1 MISSDK
7 NIAIV
12 PDVHG
17 KTFWKEVK
25 EKVDSLDEIVF
36 LGDYFDSYYGVSR
49 EEELKNFLEIIEFKK
64 SYPDKVTLFLGN
76 HDVGYL
82 LDLRC
87 SRQASGEMRTAIKK
101 SFKNN
106 LHLFKLTHCVSL
118 GNKTYLF
125 SHAGITKKWLG
136 LIKNELD
143 KAKTMG
149 NKEINHNKWSEIL
162 KDIIKHIGWSKLSV
176 LNYSKQI
183 EVIDKVF
190 SDEAKLKESIMQ
202 GFFNDLLQ
210 RIDEPDINQFMSWC
224 LWTVDPIRGGY
235 AHDHGSI
242 LWADSSEWEG
252 EDNYFGE
259 NVIQIVG
266 HSRNSFGK
274 LCDSAFCLDS
284 MSPKVIYLN
293 KDCDIL
299 SVV

>member
-17 KTFWKEVK
+17 ENFWKEVK
-25 EKVDSLDEIVF
+25 ENADSLDEIVF

-49 EEELKNFLEIIEFKK
+49 EEELKNFLEIIDFKK
-64 SYPDKVTLFLGN
+64 AYPDKVTLFLGN

-82 LDLRC
+82 LDLGC
-87 SRQASGEMRTAIKK
+87 SRQASGGMYDAFKK
-101 SFKNN
+101 SFKDK
-106 LHLFKLTHCVSL
+106 LHLFKLTHCISV

-143 KAKTMG
+143 KARTTENEKV
-149 NKEINHNKWSEIL
+149 HDNKWYES
-162 KDIIKHIGWSKLSV
+162 IIDV
-176 LNYSKQI
+176 LMYKNRSFFCNFDYSKQI
-183 EVIDKVF
+183 EVIDNVF
-190 SDEAKLKESIMQ
+190 SDEAKLKESVMQ

-210 RIDEPDINQFMSWC
+210 RIDEPEINQFMSWC
-224 LWTVDPIRGGY
+224 LWTVAPIRGGY
-235 AHDHGSI
+235 DHGSI

-252 EDNYFGE
+252 EENYFGE

-284 MSPKVIYLN
+284 MISKVIYLN
-293 KDCDIL
+293 KDCDIF
-299 SVV
+299 SVVC